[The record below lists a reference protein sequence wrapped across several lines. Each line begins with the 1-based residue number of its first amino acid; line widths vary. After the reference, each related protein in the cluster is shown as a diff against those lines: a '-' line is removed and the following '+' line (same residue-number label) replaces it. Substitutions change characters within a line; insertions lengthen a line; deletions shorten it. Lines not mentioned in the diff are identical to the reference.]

1 MTRRERVEQLVAEGK
16 LTALEAR
23 VLLENL
29 PPQDP
34 PEGAGATEPL
44 GARAQPVPIGDR
56 PPPAP
61 NPSFQP
67 LFVFIQEA

>member
-34 PEGAGATEPL
+34 LEGAGATE
-44 GARAQPVPIGDR
+44 